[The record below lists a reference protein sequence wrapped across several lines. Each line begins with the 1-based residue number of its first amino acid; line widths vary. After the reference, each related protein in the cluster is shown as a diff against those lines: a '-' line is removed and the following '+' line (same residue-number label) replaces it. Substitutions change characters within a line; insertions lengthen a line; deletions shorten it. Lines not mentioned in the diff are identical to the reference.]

1 MHELAEA
8 LRIDSIIIESR
19 LSELARR
26 DRTVFLVLDQVVTKY
41 SYIFRLNIL
50 WNLDYF
56 YYIHRE
62 YLDGLAHEINET
74 LNDDGYLVL
83 ADISKKF
90 DLPSDFIN
98 AVNIFILRYNIMFY
112 NLTSVLYVLVQAI
125 SERLQRGLIRAQV
138 SDAGKFSST
147 QSKLMLSFIE

>member
-8 LRIDSIIIESR
+8 LRIDTIIIESR

-26 DRTVFLVLDQVVTKY
+26 DRTFFLVLDQVVTKY
-41 SYIFRLNIL
+41 NYIFWLNL
-50 WNLDYF
+50 MCNLDY
-56 YYIHRE
+56 YEYIHRE
-62 YLDGLAHEINET
+62 YLDGIAHEINEI

-98 AVNIFILRYNIMFY
+98 AVKFY
-112 NLTSVLYVLVQAI
+112 ITVKYYVVNLTSVFCFVCHSY
-125 SERLQRGLIRAQV
+125 R
-138 SDAGKFSST
+138 
-147 QSKLMLSFIE
+147 QSANVCNEA